1 MTCCTHFPTKETLA
15 NFANRLHVCLNT
27 ASFTTFDGQTLST
40 DDGIEVWHAEG
51 EKLRKRTGCL
61 YLVGNGA
68 SASMSSHFAADLNK
82 NAKIRTQV
90 FTDAAL
96 ITAVANDIS
105 YEQVFAEPLQ
115 RMAESRDMLLTISS
129 SGNSPNILAA
139 ITVAREKRMSVV
151 TLSGMNANNAS
162 RKLGDLNIYVND
174 MTYGMVETVHSAL
187 LHYWTDLLVA
197 SATL

>member
-1 MTCCTHFPTKETLA
+1 MQQHTVHPSKTLV
-15 NFANRLHVCLNT
+15 NFATNLHTCLVGIIITNVN
-27 ASFTTFDGQTLST
+27 FDVLPQET
-40 DDGIEVWHAEG
+40 GIRTWCTMAEN
-51 EKLRKRTGCL
+51 LRKRAGCL
-61 YLVGNGA
+61 YLIGNGA

-96 ITAVANDIS
+96 LTAVANDIS
-105 YEQVFAEPLQ
+105 FEQVFAEPLN

-139 ITVAREKRMSVV
+139 IAVARKKHMSIV
-151 TLSGMNANNAS
+151 TLSGMNADNAS
-162 RKLGDLNIYVND
+162 RKLGDLNFYVND

-187 LHYWTDLLVA
+187 LHYWTDLMVA